1 MTTLLSPRISTS
13 NRGTG
18 TLVAG
23 TVTIPNTG
31 VQATSIISLTGG
43 ALNAST
49 AIGNLIVSA
58 IVPGVSFTV
67 TSIIDATVATQTGDL
82 RTINYSF

>member
-1 MTTLLSPRISTS
+1 MAVLAPRVSTL

-18 TLVAG
+18 TLVVG
-23 TVTIPNTG
+23 TVTIANTG
-31 VQATSIISLTGG
+31 VQANSNIIVTGG

-49 AIGNLIVSA
+49 AVGDLTVTA
-58 IVPGVSFTV
+58 INPGVNFTV
-67 TSIIDATVATQTGDL
+67 TSITAGAVTTQAGDL